1 MFTGDF
7 LSEQIQVQLRV
18 PSAVVKDIDGMVKS
32 GRFKSR
38 SDAIKSMITAFEER
52 EKTREFYKM
61 LIGRSE
67 EAKKNPKELI
77 PFSEL

>member
-1 MFTGDF
+1 M
-7 LSEQIQVQLRV
+7 SEQIQVQLRV
-18 PSAVVKDIDGMVKS
+18 PKETVKNIDILVKQ

-38 SDAIKSMITAFEER
+38 SDAIKTMIMLFQEK

-61 LIGRSE
+61 LVERSD
-67 EAKKNPKELI
+67 EAGEKSNKMV